1 MVTDAELEQLLPD
14 LESDRVERKESAA
27 DGPEIRQA
35 ICGFAN
41 DLPGN
46 ARPGILMVGVS
57 DSGRPTGLPITDKLL
72 LDLSGIRAEG
82 QVLPFP
88 SMDVQKRTLLGH
100 EVAVVIVHPS
110 DATPVKF
117 KGQIWIRSG
126 PRRGIATRDDERRLN
141 EKRRYRD
148 VPFDLHPVD
157 SADPS
162 GLDELVF
169 RRVYLP
175 SAVDAEL
182 LRENDRSLDHQ
193 LAASKFIR
201 PGPNPC
207 CTVPGLLV
215 VGKAPTD
222 WLPGAYVQFLRVDG
236 TELGE
241 PVRDAREIR
250 GPPPDLF
257 AELEEVLRANV
268 QTAVDYTSGP
278 VEVRGPDYPMVAVQ
292 QVARNAIL
300 HRTYEDTNAPV
311 LIYWFADRIEVHN
324 PGGPFGR
331 VTRENF
337 GQPGVSDYRNP
348 NLAAAMKE
356 LGYVQRFGSGIALA
370 RREMARNGNPSP
382 EFQVQDS
389 HVAAILR
396 RRP

>member
-1 MVTDAELEQLLPD
+1 M
-14 LESDRVERKESAA
+14 ERKESAA
-27 DGPEIRQA
+27 DGVKIRQA

-46 ARPGILMVGVS
+46 GKPGILMVGV
-57 DSGRPTGLPITDKLL
+57 DDAGRPTGLPITDRLL
-72 LDLSGIRAEG
+72 LDLAGIRSEG

-88 SMDVQKRTLLGH
+88 SMDVQKRVLLGR
-100 EVAVVIVHPS
+100 EVAVVVVHPS

-117 KGQIWIRSG
+117 KGQTWIRSG
-126 PRRGIATRDDERRLN
+126 PRRGIANRDDERRLN

-148 VPFDLHPVD
+148 VPFDLHPFG
-157 SADPS
+157 SSGPS
-162 GLDELVF
+162 DLDELVF

-182 LRENDRSLDHQ
+182 LRENDRSLEHL
-193 LAASKFIR
+193 LAGSKFIR
-201 PGPNPC
+201 AGPVAC
-207 CTVPGLLV
+207 CTTLGLLV
-215 VGKAPTD
+215 VGKMPTD
-222 WLPGAYVQFLRVDG
+222 WVPGAYVQFLRVDG
-236 TELGE
+236 TALGE
-241 PVRDAREIR
+241 PVQDEREVR
-250 GPPPDLF
+250 GPLPDLF
-257 AELEEVLRANV
+257 AELEDVLRANI

-278 VEVRGPDYPMVAVQ
+278 VEVRRPDYPLAAVQ
-292 QVARNAIL
+292 QVLRNAIL

-311 LIYWFADRIEVHN
+311 HLYWFADRIEIHN
-324 PGGPFGR
+324 PGGPFGN

-356 LGYVQRFGSGIALA
+356 LGYVQRFGSGIAVA
-370 RREMARNGNPSP
+370 RREMDRNGNPPP

-389 HVAAILR
+389 HVAVILR